1 MTATPGDPP
10 RPLDDLDARVRAWT
24 DAHRDDIVELIAS
37 FVRRASENRPPAG
50 SEARF
55 QAYFADQLAG
65 LGMKVDTFRPTD
77 VPGIEQHP
85 DYWPGRSYED
95 RPNVVGRRP
104 GRGGGRSMLLAGH
117 GDVVIGLPGE
127 HAPFEPVLDGDRLY
141 GRGSVDMKGGLAAAV
156 SALRCLDDLGIELAG
171 DVLVE
176 SDVDEEMGGAN
187 GTLASR
193 LAGYQADA
201 AIVLEPSELV
211 LAPAHLGGRVYRITL
226 TGQGGMG
233 FGSDEVVN
241 PIPAMAR
248 LIMAIDSF
256 AERWAQVPPPSPEVS
271 PGRGLETIVSIAQ
284 AGDFAPGTGDGVPR
298 QALLEVWVEA
308 WPGTD
313 ADPLDD
319 AFLGACRAAAAD
331 DPLISRCR
339 VEYDH
344 VTRLLRGSAIPP
356 DHPAVASIAESAR
369 RALGGDGVPVRAA
382 PFACDAFL
390 LHDVGIPAVVLGPCG
405 GNAHGADEYV
415 LVSSVQ
421 QLVRV
426 LVRALVDWCGPA
438 EGA

>member
-1 MTATPGDPP
+1 MSAARGDEA
-10 RPLDDLDARVRAWT
+10 RRLDELDARVQAWT
-24 DAHRDDIVELIAS
+24 DAHRDDIVDLIAS
-37 FVRRASENRPPAG
+37 FVERPSENRPPG
-50 SEARF
+50 GDEARF
-55 QAYFADQLAG
+55 QAYFAEVLSG
-65 LGMKVDTFRPTD
+65 LRMKVDTFRPSD
-77 VPGIEQHP
+77 VPGLERHP
-85 DYWPGRSYED
+85 SYWSGRSYVD

-104 GRGGGRSMLLAGH
+104 GRGGGRSLLLAGH
-117 GDVVIGLPGE
+117 GDVVIGLTGTYP
-127 HAPFEPVLDGDRLY
+127 PFEPVLHGDRLY

-156 SALRCLDDLGIELAG
+156 SALRCLDDLGIDLAG

-193 LAGYQADA
+193 LAGYDADA

-233 FGSDEVVN
+233 FGADEVVN

-248 LIMAIDSF
+248 LIMAVERF
-256 AERWAQVPPPSPEVS
+256 AEQWALLPPPSPELS

-298 QALLEVWVEA
+298 QALVEVWVEA

-313 ADPLDD
+313 AATLDE
-319 AFLGACRAAAAD
+319 AFLGACRAAAAN
-331 DPLISRCR
+331 DPVINRCR
-339 VEYDH
+339 VEYEH
-344 VTRLLRGSAIPP
+344 VTRLLRGSAIPES
-356 DHPAVASIAESAR
+356 HPAVVSIAASAR
-369 RALGGDGVPVRAA
+369 RALGGAGVPVRTA

-390 LHDVGIPAVVLGPCG
+390 LHDFGIPAVVLGPRG

-438 EGA
+438 EGV